1 MIATLAPGSTGP
13 EFRHHL
19 DINALLSPNLEWRK
33 RELALEKAF
42 SRFEQIVVVV
52 RAPTPE
58 LVGQA
63 TAALAERLAQQKD
76 RFRSVTQPGGGEFF
90 ARNGLLFQTPEA
102 LQRTL
107 MPLVQAEPV
116 IHDLATDQ
124 SLRGLVGGIE
134 DALLGVRSG
143 QIKLDDLTRP
153 FTMASDTLDRRDGRT
168 SGELFPGASRCSG
181 IRHNPAICAALSRCS
196 VLDYG
201 AVGAGT
207 CSHRSHPAGCAEIA
221 RLSRPMSG

>member
-1 MIATLAPGSTGP
+1 MKNASMPATLIVRIIESCT
-13 EFRHHL
+13 RHAL
-19 DINALLSPNLEWRK
+19 PVMVCGLLLALVSGIYAARNFAITSDINALLSPNLEWRK
-33 RELALEKAF
+33 RERALEKAF

-58 LVGQA
+58 LLGQA

-102 LQRTL
+102 VQRTL
-107 MPLVQAEPV
+107 MPLERAEPV

-143 QIKLDDLTRP
+143 QIKLDDLARV
-153 FTMASDTLDRRDGRT
+153 FTTASDTLDSAMAGR
-168 SGELFPGASRCSG
+168 PASFSWR
-181 IRHNPAICAALSRCS
+181 
-196 VLDYG
+196 VLMQG
-201 AVGAGT
+201 
-207 CSHRSHPAGCAEIA
+207 HPAQPADLRGII
-221 RLSRPMSG
+221 